1 MTTFISIDRIKRDQA
16 LQIVTKS
23 YNLAEDYMTI
33 AHRYRMED
41 KFVESKRFHAK
52 CVHNL
57 IRAYNISA
65 KYNFGIISKITTAL
79 TEMDIRIDKL

>member
-1 MTTFISIDRIKRDQA
+1 MINFISLSTIKRDQVF
-16 LQIVTKS
+16 QIVVKS
-23 YNLAEDYMTI
+23 YNLAEDYMSI
-33 AHRYRMED
+33 AQRYRMED

-57 IRAYNISA
+57 IRAYNIGA
-65 KYNFGIISKITTAL
+65 KYNFGIISKITTDL